1 MYLKWKRFLKHY
13 KLHFLFAWRY
23 FRGKY
28 SFQAI
33 QLIAWVSVFAIAIGT
48 AALLTILSVSNGFS
62 EIVNGLYSDFY
73 ADLRVVPKTT
83 KFVKLTQAQLGS
95 VRQISGVQYATGI
108 VENKA
113 ILVRDQNQT
122 VVFVKGVDS
131 NYIHINKVN
140 QYLKRGVFS
149 VGSLDSPKLVL
160 GIGVEEN
167 LLLFNADLGE
177 SLELIA
183 VGRSGKSLKSMDQL
197 NHLVAL
203 QSGAFSVQQEF
214 DAQYVFTSNQF
225 AQYLFDLDTNQY
237 SGVELSIDLSKEK
250 SIVTAIQNLL
260 GPGFSVQN
268 KYQQNADLYKIMQIE
283 KWIIF
288 AILAL
293 IMVVAS
299 FNLVGA
305 LTMLVL
311 EKQKDI
317 HVLHAMGATAGTI
330 QKIFLSLSIVMA
342 MTGALIGGLIA
353 SCLIFLQTQFHF
365 IQLQGVSFVI
375 DYYPV
380 KAIWTDYLAVI
391 SLVVLIAIVA
401 GWVPAKKAAGRI
413 FEKIG

>member
-1 MYLKWKRFLKHY
+1 M
-13 KLHFLFAWRY
+13 HFLFAWRY

-73 ADLRVVPKTT
+73 ADLRVVPKAT
-83 KFVKLTQAQLGS
+83 KFTQLTPQQLNAL
-95 VRQISGVQYATGI
+95 RQIPGVHYATGI

-113 ILVRDQNQT
+113 ILVHNENQT

-140 QYLKRGVFS
+140 QYLKRGSFS

-167 LLLFNADLGE
+167 LLLFNANLGE

-183 VGRSGKSLKSMDQL
+183 VGRSGKSLESMDQL
-197 NHLVAL
+197 NHLVAV

-214 DAQYVFTSNQF
+214 DVQYVFTANQF
-225 AQYLFDLDTNQY
+225 AQYLFDLDSNQY
-237 SGVELSIDLSKEK
+237 SGVELSIDLNKEK
-250 SIVTAIQNLL
+250 NIVTAIQDLL
-260 GPGFSVQN
+260 GSGFLVQN
-268 KYQQNADLYKIMQIE
+268 KYQQNADLYKIIQIE

-293 IMVVAS
+293 IMIVAS

-380 KAIWTDYLAVI
+380 KAIWTDYLAVN

>member
-1 MYLKWKRFLKHY
+1 
-13 KLHFLFAWRY
+13 LHFLFAWRY

-73 ADLRVVPKTT
+73 ADLRVVPKAT
-83 KFVKLTQAQLGS
+83 KFVQLTSQQLNT
-95 VRQISGVQYATGI
+95 VRQIPGVQYATGI

-113 ILVRDQNQT
+113 ILVRDENQT
-122 VVFVKGVDS
+122 VVFLKGVDS

-140 QYLKRGVFS
+140 QYLKRGTFS

-167 LLLFNADLGE
+167 LLLYNADLGE
-177 SLELIA
+177 SMELIA

-197 NHLVAL
+197 NHLIAV

-214 DAQYVFTSNQF
+214 DVQYVFTSNQF
-225 AQYLFDLDTNQY
+225 AKYLFDLDSNQY
-237 SGVELSIDLSKEK
+237 SGVELSIDLAKEK
-250 SIVTAIQNLL
+250 SVVSAIQNTL
-260 GPGFSVQN
+260 GPNFSVQN

-342 MTGALIGGLIA
+342 MTGSLIGGLIA
-353 SCLIFLQTQFHF
+353 SCVIFLQTQFHF

>member
-73 ADLRVVPKTT
+73 ADLRVVPRSS
-83 KFVKLTQAQLGS
+83 KFVPLTPQQLTTL
-95 VRQISGVQYATGI
+95 RQIPGVHYATGI

-113 ILVRDQNQT
+113 ILVRNENQT

-140 QYLKRGVFS
+140 QYLKRGVFE

-167 LLLFNADLGE
+167 LLLYNANLGE

-197 NHLVAL
+197 NHLVAV

-214 DAQYVFTSNQF
+214 DVQYVFTSNQF
-225 AQYLFDLDTNQY
+225 AQYLFDLDSNQY
-237 SGVELSIDLSKEK
+237 SGVELSIDLNKEK
-250 SIVTAIQNLL
+250 NIFTAIQDLL
-260 GPGFSVQN
+260 GPGFLVQN

-353 SCLIFLQTQFHF
+353 SFLIFLQTQFHF

>member
-1 MYLKWKRFLKHY
+1 
-13 KLHFLFAWRY
+13 LHFLFAWRY

-48 AALLTILSVSNGFS
+48 AALITILSVSNGFS

-73 ADLRVVPKTT
+73 ADLRVVPSTT
-83 KFVKLTQAQLGS
+83 KFVKLTQAQLSS
-95 VRQISGVQYATGI
+95 VRQIPGVHYATGI

-113 ILVRDQNQT
+113 ILVRDENQT

-140 QYLKRGVFS
+140 QYLKRGAFS
-149 VGSLDSPKLVL
+149 LGNLDSPKLVI

-167 LLLFNADLGE
+167 LLLYNAELGTQ
-177 SLELIA
+177 LELIA
-183 VGRSGKSLKSMDQL
+183 VGRSGKSLRSMDQL
-197 NHLVAL
+197 NHLVAV

-225 AQYLFDLDTNQY
+225 AQYLFDLDSNQY
-237 SGVELSIDLSKEK
+237 SGVELSIDLNKEK
-250 SIVTAIQNLL
+250 SIVTAIQDIL
-260 GPGFSVQN
+260 GPGFLVQN

-342 MTGALIGGLIA
+342 MTGAFIGGLIA

-365 IQLQGVSFVI
+365 IQLQGVSFII

-391 SLVVLIAIVA
+391 SLVILIALVA

>member
-1 MYLKWKRFLKHY
+1 M
-13 KLHFLFAWRY
+13 HFLFAWRY

-73 ADLRVVPKTT
+73 ADLRVVPKAA
-83 KFVKLTQAQLGS
+83 KFVQLTSQQLNT
-95 VRQISGVQYATGI
+95 VRQIPGVQYATGI

-113 ILVRDQNQT
+113 ILVRDENQT
-122 VVFVKGVDS
+122 VVFLKGVDS

-140 QYLKRGVFS
+140 QYLKRGTFS

-167 LLLFNADLGE
+167 LLLYNADLGE
-177 SLELIA
+177 SMELIA

-197 NHLVAL
+197 NHLIAV

-214 DAQYVFTSNQF
+214 DVQYVFTSNQF
-225 AQYLFDLDTNQY
+225 AQYLFDLDSNQY
-237 SGVELSIDLSKEK
+237 SGIELSIDLAKEK
-250 SIVTAIQNLL
+250 NIVTAIQDLL
-260 GPGFSVQN
+260 GSGFLVQN

-353 SCLIFLQTQFHF
+353 SCVIFLQTQFHF

>member
-1 MYLKWKRFLKHY
+1 M
-13 KLHFLFAWRY
+13 HFLFAWRY

-73 ADLRVVPKTT
+73 ADLRVVPKSA
-83 KFVKLTQAQLGS
+83 KFTRLTQQELNR

-113 ILVRDQNQT
+113 ILVRGAQQT
-122 VVFVKGVDS
+122 VVFIKGVDS

-140 QYLKRGVFS
+140 QYLKRGRFA
-149 VGSLDSPKLVL
+149 VGNLESPQLVL

-167 LLLFNADLGE
+167 LSLYNAGLGE
-177 SLELIA
+177 ALELIA

-197 NHLVAL
+197 NHLLAV

-214 DAQYVFTSNQF
+214 DAQYVFTSNAF

-237 SGVELSIDLSKEK
+237 SGIELSIDLAKEAT
-250 SIVTAIQNLL
+250 IVKAIQDLL
-260 GPGFSVQN
+260 GSEYLVLN

-317 HVLHAMGATAGTI
+317 QVLHAMGASSGTI
-330 QKIFLSLSIVMA
+330 QKIFLSLSIVMSI
-342 MTGALIGGLIA
+342 TGAMIGGLIA

-365 IQLQGVSFVI
+365 IPLQGTSFVI

-380 KAIWTDYLAVI
+380 KAVWTDYVAVMG
-391 SLVVLIAIVA
+391 LVVFIAIVA
-401 GWVPAKKAAGRI
+401 GWIPAKKAASRI

>member
-1 MYLKWKRFLKHY
+1 M
-13 KLHFLFAWRY
+13 HFLFAWRY

-48 AALLTILSVSNGFS
+48 AALITILSVSNGFS

-83 KFVKLTQAQLGS
+83 KFVKLTQAQLNS
-95 VRQISGVQYATGI
+95 VSQIPGVHYATGI

-113 ILVRDQNQT
+113 ILVRNDNQT

-149 VGSLDSPKLVL
+149 VGSLDSPKLIL

-167 LLLFNADLGE
+167 LSLFNADLGE
-177 SLELIA
+177 PLELIA
-183 VGRSGKSLKSMDQL
+183 VGRSGKSLKSIDQL
-197 NHLVAL
+197 NHLVAV

-225 AQYLFDLDTNQY
+225 AQYLFDLDTSQY
-237 SGVELSIDLSKEK
+237 SGIELSIDLANEK
-250 SIVTAIQNLL
+250 NIVTAIQNKL
-260 GPGFSVQN
+260 GTGFLVQN

-317 HVLHAMGATAGTI
+317 AVLKAMGADDGRI
-330 QKIFLSLSIVMA
+330 RSIFLLEGLLLAGIG
-342 MTGALIGGLIA
+342 TGLGLFIATFICWLQIKYHLIKLGG
-353 SCLIFLQTQFHF
+353 STF
-365 IQLQGVSFVI
+365 II

-380 KAIWTDYLAVI
+380 KTAISDYLLVFITVSGIAFSAAWFTSRKSSKASY
-391 SLVVLIAIVA
+391 SL
-401 GWVPAKKAAGRI
+401 RT
-413 FEKIG
+413 

>member
-1 MYLKWKRFLKHY
+1 M
-13 KLHFLFAWRY
+13 HFLFAWRY

-48 AALLTILSVSNGFS
+48 AALITILSVSNGFS

-83 KFVKLTQAQLGS
+83 KFVKLTQAQLNS
-95 VRQISGVQYATGI
+95 VRQIPGVHYATGI

-113 ILVRDQNQT
+113 ILVRNDNQT

-149 VGSLDSPKLVL
+149 VGSLDSPKLIL

-167 LLLFNADLGE
+167 LSLFNADLGE
-177 SLELIA
+177 PLELIA
-183 VGRSGKSLKSMDQL
+183 VGRSGKSLKSIDQL
-197 NHLVAL
+197 NHLVAV

-225 AQYLFDLDTNQY
+225 AQYLFDLDTSQY
-237 SGVELSIDLSKEK
+237 SGIELSIDLANEK
-250 SIVTAIQNLL
+250 NIVTAIQNKL
-260 GPGFSVQN
+260 GTGFLVQN

-317 HVLHAMGATAGTI
+317 HVLHAMGATASTI

-365 IQLQGVSFVI
+365 IQLQGISFVI

-380 KAIWTDYLAVI
+380 KAMWTDYLAVI
-391 SLVVLIAIVA
+391 GLVVFIAIVA

>member
-1 MYLKWKRFLKHY
+1 M
-13 KLHFLFAWRY
+13 HFLFAWRY

-48 AALLTILSVSNGFS
+48 AALITILSVSNGFS

-73 ADLRVVPKTT
+73 ADLRVVPSTT
-83 KFVKLTQAQLGS
+83 KFVKLTQAQLS
-95 VRQISGVQYATGI
+95 SIRQIPGVHYATGI

-113 ILVRDQNQT
+113 ILVRDENQT

-140 QYLKRGVFS
+140 QYLKRGTFS
-149 VGSLDSPKLVL
+149 LGNLDSPKLVI

-167 LLLFNADLGE
+167 LLLYNAELGTQ
-177 SLELIA
+177 LELIA

-225 AQYLFDLDTNQY
+225 AQYLFDLDSNQY
-237 SGVELSIDLSKEK
+237 SGVELSIDLNKEK
-250 SIVTAIQNLL
+250 SIVTAIQDKL
-260 GPGFSVQN
+260 GPGFLVQN

-342 MTGALIGGLIA
+342 MTGAFIGGLIA

-365 IQLQGVSFVI
+365 IQLQGVSFII

-391 SLVVLIAIVA
+391 SLVVLIAFVA
-401 GWVPAKKAAGRI
+401 GWVPAKKAAGCI

>member
-73 ADLRVVPKTT
+73 ADLRVVPRSS
-83 KFVKLTQAQLGS
+83 KFVQLTQAQLNS
-95 VRQISGVQYATGI
+95 VRQIDGVHYATGI

-113 ILVRDQNQT
+113 ILVHNENQT

-140 QYLKRGVFS
+140 QYLKRGVFE

-167 LLLFNADLGE
+167 LLLFNTALGE

-183 VGRSGKSLKSMDQL
+183 VGRTGKSLKSMDQL
-197 NHLVAL
+197 NHMLAV

-214 DAQYVFTSNQF
+214 DVQYVFTSNQF

-237 SGVELSIDLSKEK
+237 SGIELSIDLNKEK
-250 SIVTAIQNLL
+250 NIVATIQNRL
-260 GPGFSVQN
+260 GTGFLVQN

-330 QKIFLSLSIVMA
+330 QKIFLSLSIVMS

-353 SCLIFLQTQFHF
+353 SCLIFLQSQFHF

-391 SLVVLIAIVA
+391 GLVVLIAIVA

>member
-1 MYLKWKRFLKHY
+1 M
-13 KLHFLFAWRY
+13 HFLFAWRY

-33 QLIAWVSVFAIAIGT
+33 QFIAWVSVFAIAIGT

-73 ADLRVVPKTT
+73 ADLRVVPTT
-83 KFVKLTQAQLGS
+83 SKFAQLS
-95 VRQISGVQYATGI
+95 QVQLNAVRQIPGVHYATGI

-113 ILVRDQNQT
+113 ILVHDENQT

-140 QYLKRGVFS
+140 QYLKRGVFE

-160 GIGVEEN
+160 GVGVEEN
-167 LLLFNADLGE
+167 LLLFNTDLGA
-177 SLELIA
+177 SMELIA
-183 VGRSGKSLKSMDQL
+183 VGRSGKSLKSIDQL
-197 NHLVAL
+197 NHLVAV

-214 DAQYVFTSNQF
+214 DVQYVFTSNQF
-225 AQYLFDLDTNQY
+225 AQYLFDLDSNQY
-237 SGVELSIDLSKEK
+237 AGIELSIDLAKEK
-250 SIVTAIQNLL
+250 TIVAAIQNLL

-353 SCLIFLQTQFHF
+353 SCVIFLQTQFHF

-391 SLVVLIAIVA
+391 SLVILIAIVA
-401 GWVPAKKAAGRI
+401 GWIPAKKAAGRI

>member
-1 MYLKWKRFLKHY
+1 M
-13 KLHFLFAWRY
+13 HFLFAWRY

-33 QLIAWVSVFAIAIGT
+33 QFIAWVSVFAIAIGT

-73 ADLRVVPKTT
+73 ADLRVVPKNT

-95 VRQISGVQYATGI
+95 VRQIPGVQYATGI
-108 VENKA
+108 IENKA

-237 SGVELSIDLSKEK
+237 SGVELSIDLTKEK

-260 GPGFSVQN
+260 GPGFSIQN

>member
-1 MYLKWKRFLKHY
+1 M
-13 KLHFLFAWRY
+13 HFLFAWRY

-33 QLIAWVSVFAIAIGT
+33 QFIAWVSVFAIAIGT

-73 ADLRVVPKTT
+73 ADLRVVPKAA
-83 KFVKLTQAQLGS
+83 KFAELSQAQLNA
-95 VRQISGVQYATGI
+95 VRQIPGVHYATGI

-113 ILVRDQNQT
+113 ILVHNESQT

-140 QYLKRGVFS
+140 QYLKRGAFE
-149 VGSLDSPKLVL
+149 VGNLDSPKLVL

-167 LLLFNADLGE
+167 LLLFNTDLGA
-177 SLELIA
+177 SMELIA

-197 NHLVAL
+197 NHLVAV
-203 QSGAFSVQQEF
+203 QSGAFSVQKEF
-214 DAQYVFTSNQF
+214 DVQYVFTSNQF
-225 AQYLFDLDTNQY
+225 AQYLFDLETNQY
-237 SGVELSIDLSKEK
+237 SGIELSIDLAKEK
-250 SIVTAIQNLL
+250 TIVAAIQNIL
-260 GPGFSVQN
+260 GTNFFVQN

-305 LTMLVL
+305 LTMMVL

-330 QKIFLSLSIVMA
+330 QKIFLSLSIVMSF
-342 MTGALIGGLIA
+342 TGAFIGGLIA
-353 SCLIFLQTQFHF
+353 SSLIFLQAQFHF

-380 KAIWTDYLAVI
+380 KAVWTDYLAVI
-391 SLVVLIAIVA
+391 GLVVLIAIVA

>member
-1 MYLKWKRFLKHY
+1 M
-13 KLHFLFAWRY
+13 HFLFAWRY

-33 QLIAWVSVFAIAIGT
+33 QFIAWVSVFAIAIGT

-73 ADLRVVPKTT
+73 ADLRVVPKSS
-83 KFVKLTQAQLGS
+83 KFVQLS
-95 VRQISGVQYATGI
+95 QNQLNAVRQIPGVHYATGI

-113 ILVRDQNQT
+113 ILVHNENQT

-140 QYLKRGVFS
+140 QYLKRGVFE

-167 LLLFNADLGE
+167 LLLFNTDLGA
-177 SLELIA
+177 SMELIA
-183 VGRSGKSLKSMDQL
+183 VGRSGKALKSIDQL
-197 NHLVAL
+197 NHLVAK

-214 DAQYVFTSNQF
+214 DVQYVFTSNQF
-225 AQYLFDLDTNQY
+225 AQYLFDLDSNQY
-237 SGVELSIDLSKEK
+237 SGIELSIDLAKEK
-250 SIVTAIQNLL
+250 TIVAAIQNLL
-260 GPGFSVQN
+260 GPSFSVQN

-317 HVLHAMGATAGTI
+317 QVLQALGAN
-330 QKIFLSLSIVMA
+330 KKMVRRIFLTEGLLLSMLGSGIGMLLAYGLAWVQL
-342 MTGALIGGLIA
+342 TYHLIPLEGG
-353 SCLIFLQTQFHF
+353 SFL
-365 IQLQGVSFVI
+365 I

-380 KAIWTDYLAVI
+380 AIKAEDFFLVTGTVLVIAILASWIPAARAASHQI
-391 SLVVLIAIVA
+391 SL
-401 GWVPAKKAAGRI
+401 R
-413 FEKIG
+413 EM

>member
-1 MYLKWKRFLKHY
+1 M
-13 KLHFLFAWRY
+13 HFLFAWRY

-48 AALLTILSVSNGFS
+48 AALITILSVSNGFS

-83 KFVKLTQAQLGS
+83 KFVKLTQAELNS
-95 VRQISGVQYATGI
+95 IRQIPGVRYATGI

-113 ILVRDQNQT
+113 ILVRNDNQT

-167 LLLFNADLGE
+167 LSLFNAELGE
-177 SLELIA
+177 PLELIA
-183 VGRSGKSLKSMDQL
+183 VGRSGKSLKSIDQL
-197 NHLVAL
+197 NHLVAV

-237 SGVELSIDLSKEK
+237 AGIELSIDLANEK
-250 SIVTAIQNLL
+250 NIVTAIQNKL
-260 GPGFSVQN
+260 GTGFLVQN
-268 KYQQNADLYKIMQIE
+268 KYQQNADLYKIMQVE

-317 HVLHAMGATAGTI
+317 QVLHAMGATAGAI

-342 MTGALIGGLIA
+342 MTGAFIGGLIA

-380 KAIWTDYLAVI
+380 KAMWTDYLAVI

>member
-73 ADLRVVPKTT
+73 ADLRVVPRSS
-83 KFVKLTQAQLGS
+83 KFVPLTPQQLTTL
-95 VRQISGVQYATGI
+95 RQINGVHYATGI

-113 ILVRDQNQT
+113 ILVRNENQT

-140 QYLKRGVFS
+140 QYLKRGVFE

-167 LLLFNADLGE
+167 LLLFNTALGE

-197 NHLVAL
+197 NHLVAV

-214 DAQYVFTSNQF
+214 DVQYVFTSNQF
-225 AQYLFDLDTNQY
+225 AQYLFDLDSNQY
-237 SGVELSIDLSKEK
+237 SGVELSIDLNKEK
-250 SIVTAIQNLL
+250 NIVAAIQNLL

-330 QKIFLSLSIVMA
+330 QKIFLSLSIVMS
-342 MTGALIGGLIA
+342 MTGALIGGVIA

-365 IQLQGVSFVI
+365 IQLQGVSFII

>member
-13 KLHFLFAWRY
+13 NLHFLFAWRY

-33 QLIAWVSVFAIAIGT
+33 QIIVWVSVFAIAIGT

-73 ADLRVVPKTT
+73 ADLRVVPKAS
-83 KFVKLTQAQLGS
+83 KFVQLS
-95 VRQISGVQYATGI
+95 QQQLNAVRAIQGVHYATGI

-113 ILVRDQNQT
+113 ILVRDQNQA

-140 QYLKRGVFS
+140 QYLKRGFFE

-177 SLELIA
+177 PLELIA
-183 VGRSGKSLKSMDQL
+183 VGRSGKSLKSIDQL
-197 NHLVAL
+197 NHLVAV

-237 SGVELSIDLSKEK
+237 SGIELSIDLAQEK
-250 SIVTAIQNLL
+250 NIVALIQKRL
-260 GPGFSVQN
+260 GPGFLVQN
-268 KYQQNADLYKIMQIE
+268 KYQQNADLYRIMQIE

-330 QKIFLSLSIVMA
+330 QKIFLSVSFVIS

-380 KAIWTDYLAVI
+380 KAIWTDYVAVI

-401 GWVPAKKAAGRI
+401 GWIPAKKAAGRI

>member
-1 MYLKWKRFLKHY
+1 M
-13 KLHFLFAWRY
+13 HFLFAWRY

-48 AALLTILSVSNGFS
+48 AALITILSVSNGFS

-83 KFVKLTQAQLGS
+83 KFVKLTHAQLNS
-95 VRQISGVQYATGI
+95 IRQIPGVHYATGI

-113 ILVRDQNQT
+113 ILVRNDNQT

-149 VGSLDSPKLVL
+149 VGSLDSPKLIL

-167 LLLFNADLGE
+167 LSLFNADLGE
-177 SLELIA
+177 PLELIA
-183 VGRSGKSLKSMDQL
+183 VGRSGKSLKSIDQL

-237 SGVELSIDLSKEK
+237 SGIELSIDLANEK
-250 SIVTAIQNLL
+250 NIVTAIQNKL
-260 GPGFSVQN
+260 GTGFLIQN

-330 QKIFLSLSIVMA
+330 QKIFLSLSIVMSL
-342 MTGALIGGLIA
+342 TGALIGGLIA
-353 SCLIFLQTQFHF
+353 SCFIFLQAQFHF

-380 KAIWTDYLAVI
+380 KAVWTDYFAVI
-391 SLVVLIAIVA
+391 GLVVLIAIVA

>member
-1 MYLKWKRFLKHY
+1 M
-13 KLHFLFAWRY
+13 HFLFAWRY

-62 EIVNGLYSDFY
+62 DIVKGLYADFY
-73 ADLRVVPKTT
+73 ADLRVVPRSG
-83 KFVKLTQAQLGS
+83 KFITLSQQQLNAI
-95 VRQISGVQYATGI
+95 RQIPGVHYATGI

-113 ILVRDQNQT
+113 ILVRSAQQT
-122 VVFVKGVDS
+122 VVLVKGVDS

-140 QYLKRGVFS
+140 QYLKRGRFV
-149 VGSLDSPKLVL
+149 VGNLDSPKLVL

-177 SLELIA
+177 PLELIA

-197 NHLVAL
+197 NHLVAV

-237 SGVELSIDLSKEK
+237 SGLELSIDLSKEK
-250 SIVTAIQNLL
+250 SIATAIQNQL
-260 GPGFSVQN
+260 GVNFLVQN
-268 KYQQNADLYKIMQIE
+268 KYQQNADLYKIMQTE

-317 HVLHAMGATAGTI
+317 HVLHAMGASAGTI
-330 QKIFLSLSIVMA
+330 QKIFLSLSIVMS
-342 MTGALIGGLIA
+342 MTGALIGGLFA
-353 SCLIFLQTQFHF
+353 SCLIFLQAQFHF
-365 IQLQGVSFVI
+365 VKLQGASFVI

-380 KAIWTDYLAVI
+380 KAVWTDYLAVVG
-391 SLVVLIAIVA
+391 LVVAIAIVA
-401 GWVPAKKAAGRI
+401 GWIPAKKAASRI

>member
-1 MYLKWKRFLKHY
+1 M
-13 KLHFLFAWRY
+13 HFLFAWRY

-73 ADLRVVPKTT
+73 ADLRVVPKAT
-83 KFVKLTQAQLGS
+83 KFVQLTSQQLNT
-95 VRQISGVQYATGI
+95 VRQIPGVQYATGI

-113 ILVRDQNQT
+113 ILVRDENQT
-122 VVFVKGVDS
+122 VVFLKGVDS

-140 QYLKRGVFS
+140 QYLKRGTFS

-167 LLLFNADLGE
+167 LLLYNADLGE
-177 SLELIA
+177 SMELIA

-197 NHLVAL
+197 NHLIAV

-214 DAQYVFTSNQF
+214 DVQYVFTSNQF
-225 AQYLFDLDTNQY
+225 AQYLFDLDSNQY
-237 SGVELSIDLSKEK
+237 SGVELSIDLAKEK
-250 SIVTAIQNLL
+250 SVVSAIQNTL
-260 GPGFSVQN
+260 GPNFSVQN

-342 MTGALIGGLIA
+342 MTGSLIGGLIA
-353 SCLIFLQTQFHF
+353 SCVIFLQTQFHF

>member
-1 MYLKWKRFLKHY
+1 MQTEWDIISNNNLLDNIMLFY
-13 KLHFLFAWRY
+13 KNDNENLY
-23 FRGKY
+23 ESY
-28 SFQAI
+28 SIFKNGHI
-33 QLIAWVSVFAIAIGT
+33 KTDSIELTSDQL
-48 AALLTILSVSNGFS
+48 
-62 EIVNGLYSDFY
+62 IVNGHKQPIFLYSY
-73 ADLRVVPKTT
+73 YLDL
-83 KFVKLTQAQLGS
+83 
-95 VRQISGVQYATGI
+95 
-108 VENKA
+108 N
-113 ILVRDQNQT
+113 
-122 VVFVKGVDS
+122 
-131 NYIHINKVN
+131 
-140 QYLKRGVFS
+140 
-149 VGSLDSPKLVL
+149 
-160 GIGVEEN
+160 
-167 LLLFNADLGE
+167 
-177 SLELIA
+177 
-183 VGRSGKSLKSMDQL
+183 
-197 NHLVAL
+197 
-203 QSGAFSVQQEF
+203 
-214 DAQYVFTSNQF
+214 
-225 AQYLFDLDTNQY
+225 
-237 SGVELSIDLSKEK
+237 KEK
-250 SIVTAIQNLL
+250 YIVTAIQDLL
-260 GPGFSVQN
+260 GSGFLVQN

>member
-1 MYLKWKRFLKHY
+1 M
-13 KLHFLFAWRY
+13 HFLFAWRY

-73 ADLRVVPKTT
+73 ADLRVVPNAS
-83 KFVKLTQAQLGS
+83 KFTQLTPPQLNTL
-95 VRQISGVQYATGI
+95 RQIDGVHYATGI

-113 ILVRDQNQT
+113 ILVRNQNQA

-131 NYIHINKVN
+131 NYIRINKVN
-140 QYLKRGVFS
+140 QYLKRGVFE

-177 SLELIA
+177 PLELIA

-197 NHLVAL
+197 NHLVAV

-214 DAQYVFTSNQF
+214 DVQYVFTSNQF
-225 AQYLFDLDTNQY
+225 AQYLFDLDSNQY
-237 SGVELSIDLSKEK
+237 SGVELSIDLNKEK

-260 GPGFSVQN
+260 GPGFAVQN

-342 MTGALIGGLIA
+342 MTGAMIGGLIA

-401 GWVPAKKAAGRI
+401 GWIPAKKAAGRI

>member
-1 MYLKWKRFLKHY
+1 
-13 KLHFLFAWRY
+13 LHFLFAWRY

-73 ADLRVVPKTT
+73 ADLRVVPTT
-83 KFVKLTQAQLGS
+83 SKFVKLSQAQFNA
-95 VRQISGVQYATGI
+95 VRQIPGVNYATGI

-113 ILVRDQNQT
+113 ILVRGTNQS

-140 QYLKRGVFS
+140 QYLKRGVFD
-149 VGSLDSPKLVL
+149 VGNLDSPKLVL
-160 GIGVEEN
+160 GIGVEAN
-167 LLLFNADLGE
+167 LLLFNAVLGE
-177 SLELIA
+177 PLELIA
-183 VGRSGKSLKSMDQL
+183 VGRSGKSIKSMDQL
-197 NHLVAL
+197 NHLVAV

-237 SGVELSIDLSKEK
+237 SGIELSIDVFKEK
-250 SIVTAIQNLL
+250 NIRTAIQNKL
-260 GPGFSVQN
+260 GPGFSVLN
-268 KYQQNADLYKIMQIE
+268 KYQQNADLYKIMQVE

-317 HVLHAMGATAGTI
+317 HVLHAMGANAGTI

-342 MTGALIGGLIA
+342 MTGAFIGGLIA

-365 IQLQGVSFVI
+365 IQLQGASFVI

-380 KAIWTDYLAVI
+380 KAIWTDYVAVI

-401 GWVPAKKAAGRI
+401 GWIPAKKAADRI

>member
-1 MYLKWKRFLKHY
+1 
-13 KLHFLFAWRY
+13 LHFLFAWRY

-48 AALLTILSVSNGFS
+48 AALITILSVSNGFS

-83 KFVKLTQAQLGS
+83 KFVKLSQAELNS
-95 VRQISGVQYATGI
+95 IRQIPGVRYATGI

-113 ILVRDQNQT
+113 ILVRNDNQT

-167 LLLFNADLGE
+167 LSLFNAELGE
-177 SLELIA
+177 PLELIA
-183 VGRSGKSLKSMDQL
+183 VGRSGKSLKSIDQL

-237 SGVELSIDLSKEK
+237 AGIELSIDLANEK
-250 SIVTAIQNLL
+250 SIVTAIQNKL
-260 GPGFSVQN
+260 GTGFLVQN
-268 KYQQNADLYKIMQIE
+268 KYQQNADLYKIMQVE

-317 HVLHAMGATAGTI
+317 QVLHAMGATAGTI

-342 MTGALIGGLIA
+342 MTGAFIGGLIA

-380 KAIWTDYLAVI
+380 KAMWTDYLAVI